1 MGCLNSIRV
10 LGLSA
15 ALAFAAS
22 PVIKVDFDMSGRNS
36 SEVTEPNY
44 VPWVVSGVSSKDTS
58 LSGVKVNVSGSGN
71 LKANWYKA
79 GVQSPSYARL
89 VCDGVMVE
97 NGGNITLTF
106 SNLAAGTHSLLLY
119 LNNVDGVA
127 ASNNIDVYVNN
138 SKQASVKPTNRALS
152 TGEAAI
158 AYVTFNVSGTGASTA
173 IKLNTGTVTLN
184 GFELNVPNAA
194 AQATGPS
201 PADLDYHA
209 PHESGALT
217 LSWTAAKSA
226 VKHRVY
232 FGTDSAA
239 VLAATPSSTAVYK
252 GEQSGSSYKVSGTTP
267 LQTYYWRV
275 DEVDANGTV
284 TAGNIWSFKPGRV
297 AFEGA
302 EGYGRNALGGRGGKV
317 VYVPSCSRCRE

>member
-44 VPWVVSGVSSKDTS
+44 VPWVVSGVASKDTT
-58 LSGVKVNVSGSGN
+58 LSGVKVNVAGSAN

-97 NGGNITLTF
+97 GGGAITLTF

-119 LNNVDGVA
+119 LNNVDGTAV
-127 ASNNIDVYVNN
+127 SNSIDVYVNN

-158 AYVTFNVSGTGASTA
+158 AYVTFNVSGFASD
-173 IKLNTGTVTLN
+173 
-184 GFELNVPNAA
+184 
-194 AQATGPS
+194 Q
-201 PADLDYHA
+201 
-209 PHESGALT
+209 
-217 LSWTAAKSA
+217 
-226 VKHRVY
+226 
-232 FGTDSAA
+232 
-239 VLAATPSSTAVYK
+239 
-252 GEQSGSSYKVSGTTP
+252 
-267 LQTYYWRV
+267 
-275 DEVDANGTV
+275 
-284 TAGNIWSFKPGRV
+284 
-297 AFEGA
+297 
-302 EGYGRNALGGRGGKV
+302 
-317 VYVPSCSRCRE
+317 

>member
-1 MGCLNSIRV
+1 MGCFGIKNGCGALKI
-10 LGLSA
+10 LLA
-15 ALAFAAS
+15 AGSLVVASNAFAGS
-22 PVIKVDFDMSGRNS
+22 PVVKVDFDMSGRNS

-138 SKQASVKPTNRALS
+138 SKQTSVKPTNRALS

-209 PHESGALT
+209 PHEIGALT

-226 VKHRVY
+226 KKTSGLFWY
-232 FGTDSAA
+232 GFCNGFKGDSLDSRRLQRRADDDDIQGFRHKPIA
-239 VLAATPSSTAVYK
+239 DLLLA
-252 GEQSGSSYKVSGTTP
+252 
-267 LQTYYWRV
+267 
-275 DEVDANGTV
+275 
-284 TAGNIWSFKPGRV
+284 
-297 AFEGA
+297 
-302 EGYGRNALGGRGGKV
+302 RG
-317 VYVPSCSRCRE
+317 